1 MNQQFPTFHLED
13 KVDLELRGIV
23 RPPIIY
29 TYKRKGRKGNSLATN
44 GERIMGEDRAG
55 GARQEG

>member
-1 MNQQFPTFHLED
+1 MYYF
-13 KVDLELRGIV
+13 V

-44 GERIMGEDRAG
+44 DERIMGEDRAG

>member
-1 MNQQFPTFHLED
+1 MYYF
-13 KVDLELRGIV
+13 V

-44 GERIMGEDRAG
+44 YERIMGEDRVG
-55 GARQEG
+55 GARQEGREREV